1 MTVNED
7 VISRAMRAQQNTVG
21 WQFARTMSDPSFRQR
36 LRDLG
41 WEADGVG
48 RVYPVPPDRTEE
60 QVMVGMCA
68 GRHLLVT
75 ADESEPHGM
84 RLRIVEVEA

>member
-1 MTVNED
+1 MTADDD
-7 VISRAMRAQQNTVG
+7 VISRARRAQENTVG
-21 WQFARTMSDPSFRQR
+21 WQFARTLSDASFRQR

-41 WEADGVG
+41 WEAAGVG

-60 QVMVGMCA
+60 QVAAGMGT

-75 ADESEPHGM
+75 ADGSEPDGM
-84 RLRIVEVEA
+84 RLRIVEVS